1 MTSKSGNFLHGL
13 KNGIPIC
20 LGYLAVSFAFGI
32 QAVQSGLTV
41 FQATLLSLTN
51 VTSAGQ
57 FAGLGIIAVGGS
69 LIEMAGVQFVIN
81 LRYMLMSAALSQ
93 KLRPSE
99 KTLHRLAIAFG
110 VTDEIFA
117 VSVSRPETL
126 SPYFSYGCIFISVL
140 GWTGGTFLGAFSGE
154 ILPQR
159 LISALGVALY
169 GMFIAIII
177 PPARENRKV
186 LSVVL
191 SAMIMACIFQ
201 YAPILKEVS
210 SGFRI
215 IIVTIVVAGAAAV
228 IFPIEE
234 AAENANV

>member
-1 MTSKSGNFLHGL
+1 MTSKSVNFWHGL

-51 VTSAGQ
+51 LTSAGQ
-57 FAGLGIIAVGGS
+57 FAGLGIISAGGS
-69 LIEMAGVQFVIN
+69 LIEMAGVQFVID

-93 KLRPSE
+93 KLRPGE
-99 KTLHRLAIAFG
+99 KTLHRLAVAFG

-117 VSVSRPETL
+117 VSVSRPDML
-126 SPYFSYGCIFISVL
+126 SPFFSYGCIFISVL
-140 GWTGGTFLGAFSGE
+140 GWAGGTFLGAFSGE
-154 ILPQR
+154 ILPSR

-177 PPARENRKV
+177 PAARDNRKV

-191 SAMIMACIFQ
+191 SAMVMACIFQ

-215 IIVTIVVAGAAAV
+215 IIVTIAVAGAAAV
-228 IFPIEE
+228 FFPIEE